1 MAVFNDLSELEKKAT
16 AALKRAED
24 QKKEIFATNK
34 DVVDA
39 QKTLSAFFKDLIERL
54 TIYGKQVEMSEQTF
68 DAVIDFNK
76 ECLRQLPA
84 IRKDY
89 TDAYKYLEQMT
100 KEKEEREKAR
110 KKSGDKKPSKED
122 QIFEAAFA
130 RAEKS
135 MDQATK
141 LVQVNNFVDAIDEF
155 LKYSKDSYEF
165 DTNQLKKAM
174 TEFESTFAKVS
185 DIAHTSTYAFKHA
198 PSDVVEFAKKVAKLA
213 QEIEP

>member
-185 DIAHTSTYAFKHA
+185 DIAHTSKYAFKHA

>member
-54 TIYGKQVEMSEQTF
+54 TTYGKQVEMSEQTF

-185 DIAHTSTYAFKHA
+185 DIAHTSKYAFKHA

>member
-1 MAVFNDLSELEKKAT
+1 
-16 AALKRAED
+16 
-24 QKKEIFATNK
+24 
-34 DVVDA
+34 
-39 QKTLSAFFKDLIERL
+39 
-54 TIYGKQVEMSEQTF
+54 MSEQTF
-68 DAVIDFNK
+68 DAIIDFNK
-76 ECLRQLPA
+76 ECLRQLPT

-100 KEKEEREKAR
+100 REKEERDKAR

-135 MDQATK
+135 LDQATK
-141 LVQVNNFVDAIDEF
+141 LVQIKDFVDAIDEF
-155 LKYSKDSYEF
+155 LKYSKETYEF

-185 DIAHTSTYAFKHA
+185 DIAHSSKYAFKHV
-198 PSDVVEFAKKVAKLA
+198 PSDVVEFAKKVAKVA
-213 QEIEP
+213 KEIEP

>member
-24 QKKEIFATNK
+24 QRKEIFATNK
-34 DVVDA
+34 DVVEA
-39 QKTLSAFFKDLIERL
+39 QKTLSAFFKDLIARL
-54 TIYGKQVEMSEQTF
+54 NHFGQQVERSEQTF
-68 DAVIDFNK
+68 EAIIDFNK

-89 TDAYKYLEQMT
+89 TDAYKYFEQMT
-100 KEKEEREKAR
+100 KEKEERDKAR

-135 MDQATK
+135 LDQAVK
-141 LVQVNNFVDAIDEF
+141 LVHVNNFADAIDEF
-155 LKYSKDSYEF
+155 LKYSKETYAF

-174 TEFESTFAKVS
+174 TEFESAFAKLS
-185 DIAHTSTYAFKHA
+185 DITADSKYAFKHN

-213 QEIEP
+213 KEIEA